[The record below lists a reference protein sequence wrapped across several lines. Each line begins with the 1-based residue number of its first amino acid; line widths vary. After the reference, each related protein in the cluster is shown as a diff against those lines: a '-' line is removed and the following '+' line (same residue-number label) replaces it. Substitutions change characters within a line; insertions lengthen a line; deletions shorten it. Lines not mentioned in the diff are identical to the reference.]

1 MMSHAAG
8 SDRRKHSMETTTSDT
23 QSRARWPR
31 WLWRFVGRFG
41 RTPEKRSIRRT
52 FNDVGCPVLPAKPTT
67 DEIVQYL
74 RDKAGWEKLQPYG
87 RDMDAREWA
96 ANALE
101 CAADRIKA
109 ADRREAAEELF
120 GDQRMQAGTRW
131 LARRSK

>member
-67 DEIVQYL
+67 DEIVQY
-74 RDKAGWEKLQPYG
+74 G